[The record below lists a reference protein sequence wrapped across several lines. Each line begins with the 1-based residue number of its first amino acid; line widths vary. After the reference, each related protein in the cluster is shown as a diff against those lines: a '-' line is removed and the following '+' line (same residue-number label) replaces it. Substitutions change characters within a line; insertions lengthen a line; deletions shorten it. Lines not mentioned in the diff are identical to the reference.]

1 VTEGVEP
8 YAVLGR
14 FGVEER
20 MPITDSLKA
29 QLATLVA
36 QRREHEK
43 AVNVIKRNEIKV
55 RKAIAQLASLPAP
68 VSQS

>member
-1 VTEGVEP
+1 
-8 YAVLGR
+8 
-14 FGVEER
+14 

-36 QRREHEK
+36 QRREREK
-43 AVNVIKRNEIKV
+43 AVNVIKRNI
-55 RKAIAQLASLPAP
+55 RKAIARLASLPAP